1 MTDLGFFSV
10 SDASLAIQTCR
21 RLNSSPVMQSNFVD
35 VLLKRYPRFTDAGG
49 SNLMFFKL
57 DGDMLGNTA
66 LARRCDS
73 DGVLLD
79 PSSVAVSVQAE
90 WNRPLGAKAD
100 YFGLFY
106 KRSGGWTFLQGPC
119 LDNSCD
125 LEDSNINLDSP
136 PEGAVNEEYEHTI
149 IATNLAGN
157 MTITGLP
164 PGLTFNGSTGVI
176 SGTPTQEGI
185 FTVIVSGTSAENECP
200 ITRAFNLVI
209 NPCDVGDAF
218 IDPDDPPD
226 GAEGEE
232 YNHTILF
239 GDVTNLQVLGLPA
252 GLVFDPETGD
262 ITGTPAEGSEGIY
275 FVTITALTE
284 PNNCPIEQIFRLI
297 IGECD
302 PEDAFLFFSYW
313 FDFLDDS
320 QPAVYIRI
328 FAQGIKEPIEF
339 EAAYC
344 CEITSLVPVVEQ
356 TCDFDTPI
364 FGIVVDSEQEQ
375 STEALVLNSEERTL
389 IGSYPTCERVK
400 ILNPEA
406 GKCDSMILF
415 FTARTEANDCLIR
428 AAISLAVIPCPCPDP
443 DEIECEDAWLIEC
456 DTPVL
461 EPFWFVGT
469 PESWTPETFNA
480 TITSAT
486 GLPPGL
492 TLSGGTVSG
501 TPTTAGTYNV
511 RFCGTIDSGEFE
523 GCEIC
528 KERSIT
534 VS

>member
-57 DGDMLGNTA
+57 VDDMLGNTA

-90 WNRPLGAKAD
+90 WNRPLGVKAD

-176 SGTPTQEGI
+176 SGTPTLQGI

-209 NPCDVGDAF
+209 NPCDFVDAFIDLDDPPNGEVDTLYEHTIFWDDLEEPPVVTGLPLGVSFDPDTGLISGTPTEEGAWIVTVQGITIPNGCPIVVQFIFRVGPCDVGDAF
-218 IDPDDPPD
+218 LVVAIGISNFLEIGTPFFLQVFGNNIEQSIELEKVEVCCPPYSNTCFGDGVSLPSGLTYDPATGIIFDAPDDP
-226 GAEGEE
+226 
-232 YNHTILF
+232 
-239 GDVTNLQVLGLPA
+239 
-252 GLVFDPETGD
+252 
-262 ITGTPAEGSEGIY
+262 
-275 FVTITALTE
+275 
-284 PNNCPIEQIFRLI
+284 
-297 IGECD
+297 
-302 PEDAFLFFSYW
+302 
-313 FDFLDDS
+313 
-320 QPAVYIRI
+320 
-328 FAQGIKEPIEF
+328 
-339 EAAYC
+339 
-344 CEITSLVPVVEQ
+344 
-356 TCDFDTPI
+356 
-364 FGIVVDSEQEQ
+364 
-375 STEALVLNSEERTL
+375 
-389 IGSYPTCERVK
+389 
-400 ILNPEA
+400 
-406 GKCDSMILF
+406 
-415 FTARTEANDCLIR
+415 NDCLNNCTYR
-428 AAISLAVIPCPCPDP
+428 LTFKAISIPNECVMRTTFDLYFLCDCPDP
-443 DEIECEDAWLIEC
+443 DEIECEDAW
-456 DTPVL
+456 
-461 EPFWFVGT
+461 VGYISCAT
-469 PESWTPETFNA
+469 TTLPQGPGFPYTARLSEFNA
-480 TITSAT
+480 TIDSVS
-486 GLPPGL
+486 GLPAPL
-492 TLSGGTVSG
+492 VLDRVSFG
-501 TPTTAGTYNV
+501 DEPWITGDDAEIAPGTYNI
-511 RFCGTIDSGEFE
+511 RICGTIQSGDNQ
-523 GCEIC
+523 GCQVC
-528 KERSIT
+528 KNLSLTIT
-534 VS
+534 L